1 MKQGVSMLKLSLPNP
16 LSMGCLVEQIL
27 KLPVHAVHT
36 PRSLQA
42 SFPFSFSYFLIVNS
56 LQYRCQHCSTEGW
69 ARLRPGT
76 GSQADMFAHFLR
88 G

>member
-1 MKQGVSMLKLSLPNP
+1 MKQVVSMLKLGLANP

-42 SFPFSFSYFLIVNS
+42 LTILVYQTAPTGRTWNS
-56 LQYRCQHCSTEGW
+56 RNQAEGCIK
-69 ARLRPGT
+69 L
-76 GSQADMFAHFLR
+76 SVR
-88 G
+88 GLLFR

>member
-1 MKQGVSMLKLSLPNP
+1 MKQVVSMLKLGLANP

-42 SFPFSFSYFLIVNS
+42 SLPFS
-56 LQYRCQHCSTEGW
+56 CEGNI
-69 ARLRPGT
+69 
-76 GSQADMFAHFLR
+76 F
-88 G
+88 